1 MDYICY
7 DCPRSCGAVR
17 TDVYGGGFCASP
29 ILPLI
34 VRAAPHFGEEPCL
47 SGSRGAGTIF
57 FSGCNLHCLFCQ
69 NHEISFSPKGR
80 RCNAEELRTL
90 MLKLRDTGVHNIEL
104 VTADHYIRIIAE
116 ALDGFNLGIPIV
128 WNSSGYEN
136 VSSLR
141 LLDGLVQVYLPDMK
155 FMNPATAKTYAHAPN
170 YPELAGNA
178 VKEMFRQRGPFQ
190 MDTNGL
196 LISGVL
202 IRHLL
207 LPEHLEDGMDVI
219 DFVADNFPSES
230 VLLSLMSQYT
240 PMPGLPLPP
249 ELKRTVT
256 KDEYGSLLHYA
267 QCRHPGPLFWQELS
281 SSGMEMIPLFDGFG
295 LDKPEEILD
304 NR

>member
-1 MDYICY
+1 MEYICH

-17 TDVYGGGFCASP
+17 TDVSGGGFCASP
-29 ILPLI
+29 AFPLI
-34 VRAAPHFGEEPCL
+34 VRAAPHYGEEPCL
-47 SGSRGAGTIF
+47 SGNRGAGTIF
-57 FSGCNLHCLFCQ
+57 FSGCNLHCIFCQ
-69 NHEISFSPKGR
+69 NHEISFSSKGKR
-80 RCNAEELRTL
+80 FSADELRTL

-104 VTADHYIRIIAE
+104 VTADHYVRVVSE
-116 ALDGFNLGIPIV
+116 ALDGLDLGIPVV

-136 VSSLR
+136 ISSLR
-141 LLDGLVQVYLPDMK
+141 LLDGLIQVYLPDMK
-155 FMNPATAKTYAHAPN
+155 FMNPATAKKYAHASD

-178 VKEMFRQRGPFQ
+178 VMEMFRQRGPFQ
-190 MDTNGL
+190 MNTDGM

-219 DFVADNFPSES
+219 DFVADSFPSGS

-240 PMPGLPLPP
+240 PMPGLHLPP

-267 QCRHPGPLFWQELS
+267 QSRHPGPLFWQELS
-281 SSGMEMIPLFDGFG
+281 SSGTEMIPLFDDFG